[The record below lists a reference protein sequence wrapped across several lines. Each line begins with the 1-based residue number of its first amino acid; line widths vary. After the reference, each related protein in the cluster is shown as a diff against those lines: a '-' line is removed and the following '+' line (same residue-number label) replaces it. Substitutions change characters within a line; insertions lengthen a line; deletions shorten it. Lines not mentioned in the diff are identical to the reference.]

1 MVKGSLVCCS
11 PWNHKESNTTEQLKN
26 NNNKCINTFVIHEYY
41 LTMRKKD
48 ILPFI
53 TTWMDFEDITLS
65 EISQRDNDKY
75 HTTSLICRI

>member
-11 PWNHKESNTTEQLKN
+11 PWNHKESNITEQLN
-26 NNNKCINTFVIHEYY
+26 NNNKCINTFLIHEYY

-75 HTTSLICRI
+75 HMTSLVCRI